1 MWYNIYIMKK
11 YCFFIIL
18 SAIFLCGCEEE
29 KPPEYVYHD
38 HTPLTIVTTAT
49 TTAPADT
56 YSEYMETYTPPT
68 TTGTDVYY
76 YHLSPTYDRNENLP
90 GNFHIDV
97 PPMDKP
103 QLDTAARPE
112 KAARPDVSSDN
123 GTTAVTTVPENSEAE
138 ETSTA
143 SPTFTIQLPETDMI
157 HQQTASKDTAPTEF
171 IPETT
176 TEATLPTE

>member
-11 YCFFIIL
+11 YCLFIIL

-29 KPPEYVYHD
+29 KPPEYVYHN
-38 HTPLTIVTTAT
+38 HTPLTVVTTAT
-49 TTAPADT
+49 TVPADT
-56 YSEYMETYTPPT
+56 YSEYMETYTPPS

-76 YHLSPTYDRNENLP
+76 YHLSPTYDREGNLP
-90 GNFHIDV
+90 GNFHIDI

-112 KAARPDVSSDN
+112 KAARPDVSSDD
-123 GTTAVTTVPENSEAE
+123 GTTAVTTVPENRETE

-143 SPTFTIQLPETDMI
+143 SPAFTIQLPETDAV
-157 HQQTASKDTAPTEF
+157 HHQTAPKDTAPTEF
-171 IPETT
+171 VPETT
-176 TEATLPTE
+176 EAELSTE

>member
-1 MWYNIYIMKK
+1 MWYNIDIMKK
-11 YCFFIIL
+11 YCLFIL
-18 SAIFLCGCEEE
+18 LAALFLCGCEEE

-49 TTAPADT
+49 TVPADT
-56 YSEYMETYTPPT
+56 YSEYMETYTPPS

-76 YHLSPTYDRNENLP
+76 YHLPPTHN
-90 GNFHIDV
+90 GGIGTAVHIDI

-112 KAARPDVSSDN
+112 KAARPDVSADT
-123 GTTAVTTVPENSEAE
+123 GTPAVTTVPENGTDTE

-143 SPTFTIQLPETDMI
+143 SPALTIQLPETDKMHI
-157 HQQTASKDTAPTEF
+157 QTAPADTAPTEF
-171 IPETT
+171 VPETT
-176 TEATLPTE
+176 SETTITTE